1 MNQKRL
7 LWIDALKFSGIIGV
21 ILIHVSSLLLS
32 KDYLFTSGWYQAVC
46 ISSLSRPAI
55 VLFIMASGYL
65 ILRKQQPLSKI
76 PERVKRIVLP
86 FIFWLIIYAVI
97 KFFIKPDL
105 NPNWNMLDLT
115 VFIAEGFL
123 NPTDI
128 AIQFWYVY
136 MILGLYLLSPILSR
150 WIQNAPIKEIEYFIL
165 IWVICSIIQFFE
177 VDTLILVYL
186 RYFTGAIGYFILG
199 YYLSVKDS
207 SILKNRRNGVILFI
221 TGTLITLI
229 GTVILSSITQD
240 QSLFFIKLGDLT
252 PGACL
257 QAVGLYIIIK
267 NTDFSKLSEK
277 TNRIIQRISEQSYG
291 IYLSNVL
298 VINLMEKLDLI
309 NITGFTS
316 VEIILYS
323 TVVLV

>member
-1 MNQKRL
+1 MNQKKIIMDWRIKIFRHNWSDTHTRIITTLIKRL
-7 LWIDALKFSGIIGV
+7 F
-21 ILIHVSSLLLS
+21 IHFRLVS
-32 KDYLFTSGWYQAVC
+32 AVC

-150 WIQNAPIKEIEYFIL
+150 WIQNAPINEIEYFIL
-165 IWVICSIIQFFE
+165 I
-177 VDTLILVYL
+177 
-186 RYFTGAIGYFILG
+186 
-199 YYLSVKDS
+199 
-207 SILKNRRNGVILFI
+207 
-221 TGTLITLI
+221 
-229 GTVILSSITQD
+229 
-240 QSLFFIKLGDLT
+240 
-252 PGACL
+252 
-257 QAVGLYIIIK
+257 
-267 NTDFSKLSEK
+267 
-277 TNRIIQRISEQSYG
+277 
-291 IYLSNVL
+291 
-298 VINLMEKLDLI
+298 
-309 NITGFTS
+309 
-316 VEIILYS
+316 
-323 TVVLV
+323 